1 MSSWKIWLP
10 FTVAAIACSLDTQPV
25 GAAAGQSGHADAVK
39 WDQRNFNGIWLLVGG
54 GLDDPQGSD
63 SSTGAPGSNKDLSD
77 DWGFDTRP
85 QLKGPYLREYQQR
98 READRKAGRAFMVTC
113 KPNGMPALTAGPYA
127 DEILQNEKQIN
138 WFQEFPG
145 ETWRI
150 YLDGRPHPNPD
161 EYPATLTGHS
171 TGKWD
176 GDTLVVETVNLRT
189 DTLLFGQGRST
200 KGLGHSNKMRIVQRI
215 RLLDVDH
222 LQIKGKVEDPEAL
235 VRPWEYTLTYHR
247 HAGEEIVEYLC
258 DDNNRESLDPKT
270 GQEIT
275 EIPARRN
282 QPNPAQK

>member
-63 SSTGAPGSNKDLSD
+63 SATGAPGSNKDLSD
-77 DWGFDTRP
+77 SV
-85 QLKGPYLREYQQR
+85 
-98 READRKAGRAFMVTC
+98 RAAV
-113 KPNGMPALTAGPYA
+113 
-127 DEILQNEKQIN
+127 
-138 WFQEFPG
+138 
-145 ETWRI
+145 R
-150 YLDGRPHPNPD
+150 
-161 EYPATLTGHS
+161 
-171 TGKWD
+171 
-176 GDTLVVETVNLRT
+176 
-189 DTLLFGQGRST
+189 
-200 KGLGHSNKMRIVQRI
+200 KGLGHSSKMRIVQRI

-282 QPNPAQK
+282 QPKPK